1 MNTSPRSTTLGS
13 LVFLFACSSNAVDGA
28 SSTGGAPS
36 ASGGQVSA
44 SGGGSGGLVNASGGT
59 PVIEV
64 PVGGGAAGELNC
76 GFQRFEPKRVPA
88 DVVLVLDRSGS
99 MKEEPSGSD
108 SGMSK
113 WEIVVPAVA
122 EVVESTA
129 SVVNWGLKGFPE
141 GEGSECVAGSVTDAI
156 DVPVADDSAPHV
168 VAQMQSI
175 RPEGNG
181 TPTGDAIRAAVTY
194 AKSVA
199 NGHKKY
205 LLLATDGEP
214 SCAGTSKD
222 TSKARADATQ
232 AVADALSAGLPTYV
246 VGVAT
251 TKDSATKALNAM
263 ANAGGVAVTGAT
275 TQYYL
280 ASSRAAL
287 VAALQTIAGDVSKT
301 CVFNLE
307 PAPPAPDF
315 IAVKVSGAIVPRDAT
330 STNGWEYTN
339 AAHTALEIFGAA
351 CDTIRQTSEAV
362 EIVYGCQGVVP
373 K

>member
-1 MNTSPRSTTLGS
+1 MKTSLR
-13 LVFLFACSSNAVDGA
+13 LFALGAVFCALACSGNGVDGA
-28 SSTGGAPS
+28 SSTGGVAS
-36 ASGGQVSA
+36 ASGGYVNANGGASGGLSSA
-44 SGGGSGGLVNASGGT
+44 SGGNTA
-59 PVIEV
+59 IEV
-64 PVGGGAAGELNC
+64 PVGAGAAGELNC

-108 SGMSK
+108 ASMSK

-122 EVVESTA
+122 EVVSGTA
-129 SVVNWGLKGFPE
+129 NAVNWGLKSFPE

-156 DVPVADDSAPHV
+156 DVPVASDSAARV
-168 VAQMQSI
+168 VTAMQTI
-175 RPEGNG
+175 QPEGNG

-199 NGHKKY
+199 DGHKKY

-214 SCAGTSKD
+214 SCVGTSKD
-222 TSKARADATQ
+222 SSKARSDATQ

-263 ANAGGVAVTGAT
+263 ANAGGAAITGSS

-280 ASSRAAL
+280 ASSRDAL
-287 VAALQTIAGDVSKT
+287 VAALQAIAGDVSKT

-307 PAPPAPDF
+307 PPPPAPDF
-315 IAVKVSGAIVPRDAT
+315 IAVKLAGETISRDPSSA
-330 STNGWEYTN
+330 NGWEYTN
-339 AAHTALEIFGAA
+339 ANHTALEIFGAA
-351 CDTIRQTSEAV
+351 CDTLRQSSDAV
-362 EIVYGCQGVVP
+362 EIVYGCLGVVP

>member
-1 MNTSPRSTTLGS
+1 MKNSLRLFALGAVCS
-13 LVFLFACSSNAVDGA
+13 ALACSSNALEGA
-28 SSTGGAPS
+28 SSNGGAAS
-36 ASGGQVSA
+36 ASGGHADASGGASGGLSSA
-44 SGGGSGGLVNASGGT
+44 SGGTSI
-59 PVIEV
+59 IEV
-64 PVGGGAAGELNC
+64 PVGAGVAGELNC

-108 SGMSK
+108 TSMSK

-122 EVVESTA
+122 EVVSGTA
-129 SVVNWGLKGFPE
+129 SVVNWGLKSFPE
-141 GEGSECVAGSVTDAI
+141 GEGSECATGSVTDAI
-156 DVPVADDSAPHV
+156 DVSIADDSAARV
-168 VAQMQSI
+168 VTAMQSI
-175 RPEGNG
+175 QPEGNG

-194 AKSVA
+194 ARSVA
-199 NGHKKY
+199 DGHKKY

-214 SCAGTSKD
+214 SCVGATKD

-263 ANAGGVAVTGAT
+263 ASAGGVPVTGSS

-287 VAALQTIAGDVSKT
+287 VAALQVIAGDVSKT

-307 PAPPAPDF
+307 PPPPAPDF
-315 IAVKVSGAIVPRDAT
+315 IAVKVAGATISRDPNSA
-330 STNGWEYTN
+330 NGWEYTN
-339 AAHTALEIFGAA
+339 ANHTALEIFGAP
-351 CDTIRQTSEAV
+351 CDTLRQGSDAV
-362 EIVYGCQGVVP
+362 EIVYGCLGVVP